1 MKQTQAKQKARQSR
15 SALAR
20 YAGGAAALAALALA
34 GCQQQQAAAPPPPA
48 PAPAPE
54 VVEIPIEVPVAVPV
68 AVPACN
74 LPLRRDANAF
84 VTEAWALPNETF
96 DVGEPLAL
104 QMRVS
109 AEAHVSVF
117 HVSSSCHATR
127 LLDNHPVQGG
137 EIVDF
142 PLRGS
147 GISMTVK
154 PPAGNE
160 YFYFIATRDPIT
172 FLSAADVLNEMA
184 GIASLDIDAGQLMGR
199 IDDARGRV
207 NPPDWSMTTLRTQVV
222 AR

>member
-1 MKQTQAKQKARQSR
+1 MTQPQAKQEARPGR
-15 SALAR
+15 WAWAR
-20 YAGGAAALAALALA
+20 RAGGAAALAALALA
-34 GCQQQQAAAPPPPA
+34 GCQQQQAQA
-48 PAPAPE
+48 PAPA
-54 VVEIPIEVPVAVPV
+54 VVEVPVEVPVAVPV
-68 AVPACN
+68 AAPACD
-74 LPLRRDANAF
+74 LPMRRDANAF

-109 AEAHVSVF
+109 AAAHVSVF

-127 LLDNHPVQGG
+127 LLDNHRVQGG

-147 GISMTVK
+147 GIRMTVK

-160 YFYFIATRDPIT
+160 YFYFIATREPT
-172 FLSAADVLNEMA
+172 VFLSAADILNDIA
-184 GIASLDIDAGQLMGR
+184 GIASLDIDAGQLMAR
-199 IDDARGRV
+199 IDDARGRA
-207 NPPDWSMTTLRTQVV
+207 NPPDWSMATLRTQVV

>member
-1 MKQTQAKQKARQSR
+1 MKKTQYKQKARPGR

-20 YAGGAAALAALALA
+20 CAGRAAALAALTLA

-48 PAPAPE
+48 PE
-54 VVEIPIEVPVAVPV
+54 VVEVPVAVPV
-68 AVPACN
+68 AVPACE
-74 LPLRRDANAF
+74 LPMRRDANAF

-109 AEAHVSVF
+109 SGAHVSVF
-117 HVSSSCHATR
+117 HISSSCHATR

-154 PPAGNE
+154 PPAGDE
-160 YFYFIATRDPIT
+160 FFYFIATREPT
-172 FLSAADVLNEMA
+172 VFLSAADILNDMA